1 MNSHNCCFMIKV
13 GGVHVKKFD
22 LVIKDGII
30 ATSSDVFKG
39 DIGIVNG
46 KIADIGEG
54 LAEFTENIIDA
65 EGKYIFP
72 GGIDAHTHLDMP
84 FGGTF
89 SSDDFESGTKAAA
102 IGGTTTVI
110 DFAVQPQGKTL
121 HDAIQMWREK
131 ADNKACID
139 YGLHLAI
146 SQMNDK
152 TREEIPEVIKEGYSS
167 FKVFMTYD
175 NMRVD
180 DTEFMEI
187 LNLARDNKGLIGVH
201 AENHYVIKYLTDKLL
216 SEGKI
221 EPKYHAESRPANC
234 EAEAVNRAI
243 KLAEMTKSPLYVVHN
258 SCKEGVSEIKN
269 ARERGVPIMGETC
282 PQYLLLSKSN
292 YEEDGFEGSKYVM
305 SPPLREKENWNYLWK
320 AIKDGVLQT
329 VATDHCPFF
338 MEQKRMGVNDFTKIP
353 NGAPGIELR
362 MALMYSFGVAENRIS
377 IEKFVEVTATN
388 VAKIFGMYPKKGTI
402 VVGSDADLVIFD
414 PNKKVKITKELLHE
428 NVDYTPYEGF
438 EIKGYPVITLS
449 RGEIVAK
456 DGQYIGK
463 EARGRFIKRGV
474 PKIL

>member
-1 MNSHNCCFMIKV
+1 M
-13 GGVHVKKFD
+13 KKFD

-30 ATSSDVFKG
+30 VTSSDVFKG

-46 KIADIGEG
+46 KIDDIGEG
-54 LAEFTENIIDA
+54 LEEFTENVINA

-175 NMRVD
+175 NMMVD
-180 DTEFMEI
+180 DMAFMEI

-269 ARERGVPIMGETC
+269 ARERG
-282 PQYLLLSKSN
+282 
-292 YEEDGFEGSKYVM
+292 
-305 SPPLREKENWNYLWK
+305 
-320 AIKDGVLQT
+320 
-329 VATDHCPFF
+329 
-338 MEQKRMGVNDFTKIP
+338 
-353 NGAPGIELR
+353 
-362 MALMYSFGVAENRIS
+362 
-377 IEKFVEVTATN
+377 
-388 VAKIFGMYPKKGTI
+388 
-402 VVGSDADLVIFD
+402 
-414 PNKKVKITKELLHE
+414 
-428 NVDYTPYEGF
+428 
-438 EIKGYPVITLS
+438 
-449 RGEIVAK
+449 
-456 DGQYIGK
+456 
-463 EARGRFIKRGV
+463 
-474 PKIL
+474 